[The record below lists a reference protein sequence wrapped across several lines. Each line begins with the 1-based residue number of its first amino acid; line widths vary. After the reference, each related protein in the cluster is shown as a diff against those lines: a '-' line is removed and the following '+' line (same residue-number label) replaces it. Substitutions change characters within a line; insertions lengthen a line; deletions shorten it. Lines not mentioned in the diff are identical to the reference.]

1 MVLPVAAGRS
11 MITGKA
17 RRHWASPSPGMILI
31 ALMAMAVCTCEEE
44 EFTESPVN
52 QFPHITLMK
61 FSLTETKN
69 GKKLWV
75 LDADEANVFDEFIS
89 VDTVTIRFFDEKPEA
104 YAVLRSLSGTL
115 NTKTRNIIVRDSV
128 RLLTSDSTR
137 LFTDSLFWKNDSQK
151 IITNSYVRIVKQDS
165 TTIEGNG
172 LITTPD
178 LKKIEVIGAIT
189 GTSPVEFPK
198 IR

>member
-1 MVLPVAAGRS
+1 MIVPNPRRRS
-11 MITGKA
+11 RG
-17 RRHWASPSPGMILI
+17 SPSPGIVLV
-31 ALMAMAVCTCEEE
+31 ALMAIAACTCEDE
-44 EFTESPVN
+44 EFTESQVK

-61 FSLTETKN
+61 FSLTETGD

-75 LDADEANVFDEFIS
+75 LDADEANVFDEFIN
-89 VDTVTIRFFDEKPEA
+89 VNTVTIRFFDKKPES
-104 YAVLRSLSGTL
+104 YAVLRSLNGTL
-115 NTKTRNIIVRDSV
+115 NTKTRDIIVRDSV
-128 RLLTSDSTR
+128 RLLTSDSTV

-151 IITNSYVRIVKQDS
+151 IITNSFVRIVKQDS

-178 LKKIEVIGAIT
+178 LKKIEVIGSIT

>member
-1 MVLPVAAGRS
+1 
-11 MITGKA
+11 MIA
-17 RRHWASPSPGMILI
+17 NNPRRQWASSPPGMVLI
-31 ALMAMAVCTCEEE
+31 ALMVIAACSCDEEE
-44 EFTESPVN
+44 LTEAPVK
-52 QFPHITLMK
+52 QFPNITLMK

-69 GKKLWV
+69 SKKLWV
-75 LDADEANVFDEFIS
+75 LDADEANVFDELIN

-104 YAVLRSLSGTL
+104 YAVLHSRSGTL
-115 NTKTRNIIVRDSV
+115 DTKTRNIIVRDSV
-128 RLLTSDSTR
+128 QLLTNDSTK

-151 IITNSYVRIVKQDS
+151 IITNSFVRIIKQDS

>member
-1 MVLPVAAGRS
+1 
-11 MITGKA
+11 MITFDP
-17 RRHWASPSPGMILI
+17 RRHRVSPSPGMVLI
-31 ALMAMAVCTCEEE
+31 ALMAIAACTCEEE
-44 EFTESPVN
+44 ELTESPVA
-52 QFPHITLMK
+52 QFPHITLMN
-61 FSLTETKN
+61 FSLTETRN
-69 GKKLWV
+69 SKKLWV
-75 LDADEANVFDEFIS
+75 LDADEANVFDEFIN

-104 YAVLRSLSGTL
+104 YAVLHGRSGTL

-128 RLLTSDSTR
+128 RLLTDDSTR

-151 IITNSYVRIVKQDS
+151 IITNSFVRIIKHDS